1 MWRIAFRSV
10 ASVGA
15 GVLAAPVVYS
25 AVQSAG
31 NELRPGSQYDVY
43 MPSFPRLV
51 AKNSRVVLD
60 ALLRPKALGSPLE
73 TRRVEFACFNPLTG
87 PSKKEFKM
95 NAALSLDGFDVLH
108 GDALTLYCPHDLVVP
123 YTEILLQVPVRRD
136 PSIGIAGAPAAAYEL
151 VRLTSEGDSGFRRA
165 ELARALQDFFEANES
180 LVRWRELDF
189 IRFEGTH
196 EAAGGWI
203 PLYRAYM
210 FTSDRIKHGVE
221 SKYQ

>member
-1 MWRIAFRSV
+1 MWRIAFRSAV
-10 ASVGA
+10 SVGA

-43 MPSFPRLV
+43 MPSFPSLV
-51 AKNSRVVLD
+51 AKNSRIVLD
-60 ALLRPKALGSPLE
+60 ALLRPKTLGAPLD
-73 TRRVEFACFNPLTG
+73 TRRVEFACFSPATG

-95 NAALSLDGFDVLH
+95 NAALSLDGFDVLE
-108 GDALTLYCPHDLVVP
+108 GDVLTLYCPHDLVVP
-123 YTEILLQVPVRRD
+123 YPEILMQVPVRRD
-136 PSIGIAGAPAAAYEL
+136 PSIGILSAPASAYEL
-151 VRLTSEGDSGFRRA
+151 IKLTSEGDSGFRRA

-196 EAAGGWI
+196 EAAGGWL

-210 FTSDRIKHGVE
+210 FTSDRIKHLAG
-221 SKYQ
+221 SKYH

>member
-10 ASVGA
+10 ASVGV

-25 AVQSAG
+25 AVQSSG

-51 AKNSRVVLD
+51 AKNSGVLLD
-60 ALLRPKALGSPLE
+60 VLRPKALGHPLE
-73 TRRVEFACFNPLTG
+73 THRVEFACFEPTTG

-95 NAALSLDGFDVLH
+95 NAVLSLDGFDVLD
-108 GDALTLYCPHDLVVP
+108 GDVLTLYCPHDLVVP
-123 YTEILLQVPVRRD
+123 YQEILLQVPIRRD
-136 PSIGIAGAPAAAYEL
+136 PSIGILSAPATTYEL

-210 FTSDRIKHGVE
+210 FTSDRIKHLAG
-221 SKYQ
+221 SKYH